1 MAAHG
6 YSKAGCPVAP
16 QQALRK
22 QFDEHLADIDAKV
35 IRLFALVTEAIAA
48 ATGALLADDVASA
61 RAIAQRDIVVDQL
74 EADLEGLAQRE
85 LVRQAPVAGDM
96 RYLISVIRVVPE
108 LERSGDL
115 AQHVAQRAARGLA
128 ARLTPSM
135 RAILDDM
142 GMTAVAMWRA
152 VADAWAERDAGAAE
166 EIDSTDE
173 HIDSLHKQL
182 IAQLINSE
190 LELDDAVQ
198 TTLVGRFY
206 ERLGD
211 HAVHI
216 AERIRYLATGAG

>member
-1 MAAHG
+1 MA
-6 YSKAGCPVAP
+6 PR
-16 QQALRK
+16 QAFRK
-22 QFDEHLADIDAKV
+22 QFDEHLADIDTKV
-35 IRLFALVTEAIAA
+35 IRLFALVTETIAA
-48 ATGALLADDVASA
+48 ATEAFLADDAATA
-61 RAIAQRDIVVDQL
+61 RAMATRDIVVDQL

-85 LVRQAPVAGDM
+85 LSRQAPVAGDM

-128 ARLTPSM
+128 ARLTPRM
-135 RAILDDM
+135 RGILDDM
-142 GMTAVAMWRA
+142 GATAVTMWRA
-152 VADAWAERDAGAAE
+152 VADAWAERDGHAAE
-166 EIDSTDE
+166 EIDRTDE
-173 HIDSLHKQL
+173 RIDSLHKQL
-182 IAQLINSE
+182 IAELINSD

>member
-1 MAAHG
+1 MSG
-6 YSKAGCPVAP
+6 AP

-35 IRLFALVTEAIAA
+35 LRLFALVTEAIAG
-48 ATGALLADDVASA
+48 ATEALLAEDVATA
-61 RAIAQRDIVVDQL
+61 RAMVERDIVVDQL
-74 EADLEGLAQRE
+74 ETDLEGLAQRE
-85 LVRQAPVAGDM
+85 LARQAPVAGDM

-128 ARLTPSM
+128 ARLTPRM
-135 RAILDDM
+135 RGILDDM
-142 GMTAVAMWRA
+142 GATTVTMWRA
-152 VADAWAERDAGAAE
+152 VADAWAARDPHAAAA
-166 EIDSTDE
+166 IDTTDE
-173 HIDSLHKQL
+173 RIDRLHKEL
-182 IAQLINSE
+182 IAELINSE

-216 AERIRYLATGAG
+216 AERIRYLATGDR